1 MEDNYR
7 YIGFTDTLVNIGEGF
22 LAEDGIFKVL
32 PFSNGLAQV
41 FCFYRLSC
49 GFPGAG
55 DRNLPVQCPRPSCS
69 EQAVQCAAAQE
80 QVEKTTLDVTDVFF
94 QPSSGKLV

>member
-32 PFSNGLAQV
+32 SLSYGLAQV
-41 FCFYRLSC
+41 FCLAMKDISSVV
-49 GFPGAG
+49 GFPGAS
-55 DRNLPVQCPRPSCS
+55 DRNLSVQCPRPSCE
-69 EQAVQCAAAQE
+69 EQAIQRPAAQE
-80 QVEKTTLDVTDVFF
+80 QVRKTTL
-94 QPSSGKLV
+94 S

>member
-1 MEDNYR
+1 MSKLLRDFVAFDAFLRSPVEDNYR

-32 PFSNGLAQV
+32 SLSYGLAQV

-49 GFPGAG
+49 GFPGAS
-55 DRNLPVQCPRPSCS
+55 DRNLSVQCPRPSC
-69 EQAVQCAAAQE
+69 
-80 QVEKTTLDVTDVFF
+80 
-94 QPSSGKLV
+94 